1 MSDANTIHLA
11 GEYRKLQSLELA
23 SGQTPKP
30 GSLLMIT
37 SAGALTVHATAGGW
51 AERIIALEDALLG
64 KTKADAYVAE
74 TLCDCA
80 IELPGSESQV
90 LVDAGEN
97 IAIGDKLGSNGG
109 GLFKEHGDSGDVV
122 VLCIATEACDLS
134 GSGAVDTLCNV
145 RWL

>member
-30 GSLLMIT
+30 GMLLIIT
-37 SAGALTVHATAGGW
+37 SAGELTVHATQGGY
-51 AERIIALEDALLG
+51 AERLIALEDALQG

-80 IELPGSESQV
+80 IEIPGSESQV
-90 LVDAGEN
+90 LLSTSSSAVV
-97 IAIGDKLGSNGG
+97 IGDHLCSQ
-109 GLFKEHGDSGDVV
+109 GDGKFEKIDTGDIP
-122 VLCIATEACDLS
+122 LCIATEALDLTV
-134 GSGAVDTLCNV
+134 SGAVDTLCSV